1 MSGVGFGMGPDFR
14 EEFVVPEDEEEG
26 EDVEAVDFY
35 QVGIQKNKKYLLRKR
50 CVFIRFFASSSASPP
65 LGDTAATGIAFG
77 RCSPWPPPHPPLFH
91 PPL

>member
-35 QVGIQKNKKYLLRKR
+35 QVGIQKNKKKLVAEKMCFY
-50 CVFIRFFASSSASPP
+50 
-65 LGDTAATGIAFG
+65 
-77 RCSPWPPPHPPLFH
+77 
-91 PPL
+91 